1 MKTKKSLIFTIAF
14 FALFII
20 FTILVS
26 LVDVQAIGPEGSEV
40 GFAALNGA
48 VFNALGSNEIIYSVT
63 ELLGFIPL
71 LLAGC
76 FAIFGLYQA
85 IKRKH
90 VLKVDKEIFVLGG
103 FYVAV
108 ALAYVMFEIIE
119 INYRPILMGGVLEAS
134 YPSSHTMLATCIM
147 TTAIIEL
154 NRLLKGKKTLLIVI
168 DVIFTSIAAS
178 IVIGRL
184 LAGVHWLTD
193 IIAGLLLSGALI
205 SLYCLAVAVAKEKI
219 AKKAEKENA
228 ND

>member
-1 MKTKKSLIFTIAF
+1 MKTKKSLISTIVF

-26 LVDVQAIGPEGSEV
+26 FVNVEAIGPEGSEV

-76 FAIFGLYQA
+76 FAIFGIRQA
-85 IKRKH
+85 IKRKNP
-90 VLKVDKEIFVLGG
+90 LKVDIEIIMLGA

-108 ALAYVMFEIIE
+108 LAFYVAFEIIT
-119 INYRPILMGGVLEAS
+119 INYRPILIDGVLEAS
-134 YPSSHTMLATCIM
+134 YPSSHTMLATCFM

-168 DVIFTSIAAS
+168 DVIFVAIAAS

-205 SLYCLAVAVAKEKI
+205 SLYCLAVAIAKEKI

>member
-40 GFAALNGA
+40 GFATLNGA
-48 VFNALGSNEIIYSVT
+48 VFGALGSNEIIYSVT
-63 ELLGFIPL
+63 ELLGLIPL
-71 LLAGC
+71 AIAGC
-76 FAIFGLYQA
+76 FAIFGIRQA
-85 IKRKH
+85 IKRKNP
-90 VLKVDKEIFVLGG
+90 LKIDIEIIMLGA

-108 ALAYVMFEIIE
+108 LAFYVAFEIIT